1 MQVVKLNR
9 SDYNAESFR
18 LQCSSKA
25 NVFATATVEPIELI
39 RSIKVLVQLNIGYKG
54 LNVLLRDAVGHFFI
68 IASI

>member
-1 MQVVKLNR
+1 MH
-9 SDYNAESFR
+9 
-18 LQCSSKA
+18 